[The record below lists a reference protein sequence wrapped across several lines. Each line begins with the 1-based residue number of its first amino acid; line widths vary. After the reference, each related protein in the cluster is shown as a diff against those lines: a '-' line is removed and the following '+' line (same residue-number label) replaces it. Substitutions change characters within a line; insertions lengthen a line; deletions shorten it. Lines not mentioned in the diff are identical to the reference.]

1 MGVAR
6 AANQCRT
13 LRNFASISRPIYIFF
28 FLFFKF
34 HFQPSHAISL
44 ASCCFISRT
53 DETIQQSH
61 AARAFKTQ
69 VLFYLFS
76 SGGGKNDKVN
86 LLFVFFVNLF
96 DVKPTVCIYHST
108 TCTFHCFVFLMAF
121 LFFLQTADAFSNYWQ
136 KGKRQ
141 SRSFFLQH
149 QIPLT
154 FVRYV

>member
-69 VLFYLFS
+69 VLFDLFS

-121 LFFLQTADAFSNYWQ
+121 LFFLQTANAFQIIGRKEND
-136 KGKRQ
+136 KAVH
-141 SRSFFLQH
+141 FFFSIKFH
-149 QIPLT
+149 
-154 FVRYV
+154 